1 MKLSGF
7 LLLWLMYHTICSN
20 FYGKVSKHPWKNH
33 RFLQH
38 RWKHYFPEHT
48 GVGTMLSLAH
58 GMLPFSK
65 QNFKDHICISYANTK
80 LQIGF
85 ASFLNLCI
93 LQRKESSSSRIYRS
107 PLALALAKLLYFISI
122 DKRDLKKH
130 NFQ

>member
-7 LLLWLMYHTICSN
+7 LLLWLTYHTICGI
-20 FYGKVSKHPWKNH
+20 FYGKVLKHPWKNH

-38 RWKHYFPEHT
+38 RWKHYFPEHI

-58 GMLPFSK
+58 GMLPFFK
-65 QNFKDHICISYANTK
+65 QNLKDHICISYANTK

-85 ASFLNLCI
+85 GSFLNLYI
-93 LQRKESSSSRIYRS
+93 LQRKESSSSLIHRS
-107 PLALALAKLLYFISI
+107 TLAFALVKLLYFISI
-122 DKRDLKKH
+122 DKRDFKKH